1 MKNIE
6 SSRILIAALAAVLCI
21 VAFFGAVESAN
32 AACEAVEGSSML
44 FANSFF
50 QLVSN
55 RSRMIQFSV
64 VAVIVGCSLL
74 WWRR

>member
-6 SSRILIAALAAVLCI
+6 PSRILIAAPAVVLCLM
-21 VAFFGAVESAN
+21 AFFGAVESAN

-50 QLVSN
+50 HLVSN

-64 VAVIVGCSLL
+64 VAVVCGCALL